1 MHENKMKRTLIV
13 SSMCNNTGYWIWTSQ
28 GQITW
33 SQGGWNCHYYVL
45 ENYLFVGCDK
55 CVTSTK
61 ANKPLAFEFCKE
73 MSEDQNVE
81 IGEFLTA
88 NGTHVLRPLGG

>member
-1 MHENKMKRTLIV
+1 M
-13 SSMCNNTGYWIWTSQ
+13 
-28 GQITW
+28 
-33 SQGGWNCHYYVL
+33 GGAVILVFWRIL
-45 ENYLFVGCDK
+45 DFLGCDK

-88 NGTHVLRPLGG
+88 NGSHVLRPLGG

>member
-1 MHENKMKRTLIV
+1 MIILDSGLPEVIHTFFHQHGVRV
-13 SSMCNNTGYWIWTSQ
+13 
-28 GQITW
+28 
-33 SQGGWNCHYYVL
+33 GGAFILVFMRILCVL
-45 ENYLFVGCDK
+45 GCDK

-81 IGEFLTA
+81 IGEFLTL
-88 NGTHVLRPLGG
+88 NGSHVLRPLGGR

>member
-1 MHENKMKRTLIV
+1 MFL
-13 SSMCNNTGYWIWTSQ
+13 
-28 GQITW
+28 
-33 SQGGWNCHYYVL
+33 
-45 ENYLFVGCDK
+45 GCVK

-88 NGTHVLRPLGG
+88 NESHVLRPLGG